1 MGSWQEIRLG
11 NREIERLMTSQA
23 ASIIDV
29 ISGSGSHGLEAYRS
43 WEDEVV
49 QRLFDDA
56 TWIALADSTS
66 RLSSEQL
73 RELGITHDLHR
84 IVIFGPDGVRLA
96 SNGPV
101 GSPGSGPGGGARQ
114 GVGQGGYGPGGPGG
128 PGGRGGP
135 GGTGGTG
142 VGQGGEPGTVSD
154 GSGAAGGRR
163 GPAGNGPGGPG
174 GLGWPGAGQGA
185 EGAGWRESR
194 FDSAD
199 VLGPVLTGE
208 TRKLR
213 LGITQARFGPGSRLG
228 VAVARAGGGAI
239 VVNVSADSLRAT
251 FDRVGPGHLFRTL
264 GQANGVLYLAIQD
277 ESGVLAASEGVR
289 DLSSVEDDPWFASL
303 EWVEPQTQ
311 AGAGAIAGRGR
322 GRAFRN
328 REAQAARPPLV
339 TRVTDTPF
347 GRTFE
352 AASLVRLDD
361 SDPVVLRVGL
371 AADALESARSALLR
385 RTWIRT
391 GLLLVLLALA
401 VALLLAWQRDE
412 VLAREVDRVGKELAA
427 REQEAIQSQKL
438 VAMGELASGVAHE
451 VRNPLNAIHM
461 IAQQLERDSALDE
474 DSRGQ
479 VGLIKQESRRI
490 EGIVQQFL
498 TFAKPRH
505 PQLET
510 LDLAGVVSSA
520 QKMVAPSF
528 EAAGIGLRVTT
539 VPAEASLDRSFV
551 TEILENLLR
560 NAREATP
567 QGGQVTLALERE
579 GGDHVLSVTDEGP
592 GVPAELRDR
601 IFDLY
606 FTTKSSGTGLGLPLV
621 AQMVASMGGRVRLDE
636 SYGPGARF
644 VVRFPIGKERR

>member
-1 MGSWQEIRLG
+1 
-11 NREIERLMTSQA
+11 
-23 ASIIDV
+23 
-29 ISGSGSHGLEAYRS
+29 
-43 WEDEVV
+43 
-49 QRLFDDA
+49 
-56 TWIALADSTS
+56 
-66 RLSSEQL
+66 
-73 RELGITHDLHR
+73 
-84 IVIFGPDGVRLA
+84 
-96 SNGPV
+96 
-101 GSPGSGPGGGARQ
+101 PGGF
-114 GVGQGGYGPGGPGG
+114 G

-135 GGTGGTG
+135 GPGWSGGG
-142 VGQGGEPGTVSD
+142 P
-154 GSGAAGGRR
+154 GAAG
-163 GPAGNGPGGPG
+163 AG
-174 GLGWPGAGQGA
+174 
-185 EGAGWRESR
+185 ERESR
-194 FDSAD
+194 FDTS
-199 VLGPVLTGE
+199 E
-208 TRKLR
+208 TLAPILEGQTTRLR
-213 LGITQARFGPGSRLG
+213 LGIKAARFGEGSRLG

-264 GQANGVLYLAIQD
+264 GRANGVLFLAVQD
-277 ESGVLAASEGVR
+277 SSGVLAASEGVH
-289 DLSSVEDDPWFASL
+289 DLSSVQDDEWLHPLSAAALAEAVPLGASDGDRNHSDTGIDN
-303 EWVEPQTQ
+303 ESPR
-311 AGAGAIAGRGR
+311 AGSDKARGK
-322 GRAFRN
+322 ALRN
-328 REAQAARPPLV
+328 RGAQGAQGARGVQGARDARPPLV

-352 AASLVRLDD
+352 AASLVRLGD
-361 SDPVVLRVGL
+361 SAPVVLRVGL
-371 AADALESARSALLR
+371 DASSLEGARAALLR

-391 GLLLVLLALA
+391 GLLLVLLTLA
-401 VALLLAWQRDE
+401 VALLLSWQRDE
-412 VLAREVDRVGKELAA
+412 VLAREVDRIGKELSA

-461 IAQQLERDSALDE
+461 IAQQLERDTGLDD

-498 TFAKPRH
+498 TFAKPRQ
-505 PQLET
+505 PQLES
-510 LDLAGVVSSA
+510 LDLAEVVASVA
-520 QKMVAPSF
+520 KMAAPSF
-528 EAAGIGLRVTT
+528 EAAGVSLRVTK

-567 QGGQVTLALERE
+567 SGGEVTVALERE
-579 GGDHVLSVTDEGP
+579 GDDHVLSVTDEGP

-644 VVRFPIGKERR
+644 VVRFPMGKERR